1 MSVAV
6 YQNPWELEMLLRVL
20 TEEDFFENVLEI
32 GAYEGGTLRHWLNL
46 APEVVIVDDE
56 MRNADLWEAWAEDQ
70 HAVLALLQG
79 DSHDPEVIAK
89 AEELGPYS
97 FVFIDA
103 GHTYADVEAD
113 WNAYGQMGKLVGLHD
128 ILPRPGYGVSELWA
142 MLKQE
147 DRRWMEICH
156 NVTLEGNEGP
166 CGVGLVWRD

>member
-79 DSHDPEVIAK
+79 DSHDPRSSPRQRSS
-89 AEELGPYS
+89 GRTPS
-97 FVFIDA
+97 SSSTQ
-103 GHTYADVEAD
+103 GTPTPTSRPTGTHTGRWASSS
-113 WNAYGQMGKLVGLHD
+113 AYTTSC
-128 ILPRPGYGVSELWA
+128 R
-142 MLKQE
+142 
-147 DRRWMEICH
+147 DRA
-156 NVTLEGNEGP
+156 TASP
-166 CGVGLVWRD
+166 SCGRC